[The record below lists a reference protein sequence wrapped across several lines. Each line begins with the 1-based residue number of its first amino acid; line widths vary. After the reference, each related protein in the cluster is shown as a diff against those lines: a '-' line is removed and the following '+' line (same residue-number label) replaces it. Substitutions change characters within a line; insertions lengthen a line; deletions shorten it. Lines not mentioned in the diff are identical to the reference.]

1 MNVHLQT
8 VEQKGYSLR
17 EKLAEM
23 ETFRDILCRQV
34 DTLQKYFDNC
44 ADIESKDEL
53 HRDKGEEIEF
63 CYITVLSD
71 CGTNLASGRRK
82 RTSESFFCAILYC
95 ENCSKALDFHS
106 SLKHMQIYFL

>member
-1 MNVHLQT
+1 
-8 VEQKGYSLR
+8 
-17 EKLAEM
+17 M

-71 CGTNLASGRRK
+71 CGTNLPSGRRK
-82 RTSESFFCAILYC
+82 RTIQSPFLVLFYIVKS

-106 SLKHMQIYFL
+106 SLKHT

>member
-1 MNVHLQT
+1 MQT
-8 VEQKGYSLR
+8 VYEQKGYSLR

-63 CYITVLSD
+63 CYVSFIWLRDQFGFRQEKTYH
-71 CGTNLASGRRK
+71 
-82 RTSESFFCAILYC
+82 SESFLVLFYIV
-95 ENCSKALDFHS
+95 KIV
-106 SLKHMQIYFL
+106 LKP